1 MFLQLIGNVLLLPD
15 VYLGAGLFTAF
26 EITVGM
32 DKSFSD
38 LVVHWATT
46 VLSLVAQV

>member
-1 MFLQLIGNVLLLPD
+1 MEHAFIVDLIG
-15 VYLGAGLFTAF
+15 AW
-26 EITVGM
+26 TVRDGQII
-32 DKSFSD
+32 SD